1 MKSAWQEFKEKVG
14 DAKPWHLLNQSNYAE
29 DSVSSYRYQICS
41 SCDEL
46 INLTKQCKKCG
57 CVMTM
62 KTKLQVASC
71 PLGKW

>member
-1 MKSAWQEFKEKVG
+1 MKSAWQEFKEQVG
-14 DAKPWHLLNQSNYAE
+14 DARPWQMLNPSNYVE
-29 DSVSSYRYQICS
+29 DSVATNRYDICN

-62 KTKLQVASC
+62 KTKLQTASC